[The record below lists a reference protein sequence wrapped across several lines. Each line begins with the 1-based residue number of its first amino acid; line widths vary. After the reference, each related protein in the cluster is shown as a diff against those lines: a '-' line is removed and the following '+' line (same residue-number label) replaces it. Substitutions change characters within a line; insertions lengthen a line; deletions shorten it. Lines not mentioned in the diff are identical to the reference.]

1 MPMICYLSG
10 WTMPS
15 LSASLHHSQAPIP
28 SSSLCSSLDFF
39 PLCPS
44 TAYTRKLRIGLS
56 ISCVTSLVLRRGKG
70 SQSQPPGNVML
81 FLTQPWRG
89 CLPSLPQGHVAG
101 SLSIWNTRAFSAKLL
116 PSQSAVVFL
125 QVTAIPLN
133 VSTSMWFI
141 SHSPQFCIIFKL
153 AGGALCPVVQVV
165 RGDNETYQP

>member
-1 MPMICYLSG
+1 MPF
-10 WTMPS
+10 

-39 PLCPS
+39 PPCPS
-44 TAYTRKLRIGLS
+44 IAYTRKLRIGLS

-89 CLPSLPQGHVAG
+89 CLPSLSPGHVAG
-101 SLSIWNTRAFSAKLL
+101 SLSIWNTRAFSTKLL

-125 QVTAIPLN
+125 QVTYCHP
-133 VSTSMWFI
+133 SECQ
-141 SHSPQFCIIFKL
+141 HKH
-153 AGGALCPVVQVV
+153 VVH
-165 RGDNETYQP
+165 QPFPSVLYHLQSCWRCTLSCGPGCQGR